1 MDFSFTS
8 EQKMLLDTTQRFLQ
22 DHAGLAARKN
32 TQSNIIQSSDPLW
45 QGLNELGLLALNIP
59 SEYGGLGCGAV
70 ETMLVMQAAG
80 EHLLLAP
87 LRASAVVSATLIA
100 QAASSKEC
108 EKWLPAIAE
117 GSCIIVLAHDE
128 RQTHHDRFAIQTRAT
143 KKGSQI
149 NLQGQKCMVAYAPS
163 ADVLLVT
170 ALLEGQI
177 RLLAVPTSTPGLK
190 LIPAPMVDGCL
201 AADVF
206 LDDVILPDSA
216 VLGNHSIELALG
228 NALDRGLAAA
238 CAEAVGIFDKL
249 QAACADYLR
258 NRVQFGV
265 PIASFQVL
273 RHRMA
278 EMLIHLEQARSM
290 SYLAAVKCDEPDL
303 AERDRAL
310 SAAKVV
316 VGQAC
321 RFIGQQ
327 SVQLHGGMGVTN
339 ELIIS
344 HYFKRLMVIEM
355 EFGSTDHHLQKFAA
369 KLS

>member
-8 EQKMLLDTTQRFLQ
+8 EQKMLLETTQRFLQ

-32 TQSNIIQSSDPLW
+32 SHASVTHSTDPLW
-45 QGLNELGLLALNIP
+45 QGLTELGLLALNIP
-59 SEYGGLGCGAV
+59 YAYGGLDCGAV

-108 EKWLPAIAE
+108 EQWLPAIAE

-128 RQTHHDRFAIQTRAT
+128 RHTQHDRFAIQTTAIR
-143 KKGSQI
+143 KGSQLI
-149 NLQGQKCMVAYAPS
+149 LQGQKCMVAYAPS

-170 ALLEGQI
+170 AQLEGQL
-177 RLLAVPTSTPGLK
+177 RLIAVPTATPGLK
-190 LIPAPMVDGCL
+190 ILAAPMVDGCM
-201 AADVF
+201 AADVI
-206 LDDVILPDSA
+206 LDELILPDSA
-216 VLGNHSIELALG
+216 LLGNHSIELALG
-228 NALDRGLAAA
+228 NALDRGLAAS

-249 QAACADYLR
+249 QTACADYLR

-265 PIASFQVL
+265 PIANFQVL

-278 EMLIHLEQARSM
+278 DMLIHLEQVRSM

-327 SVQLHGGMGVTN
+327 AVQLHGGMGVTD

-369 KLS
+369 AIV

>member
-22 DHAGLAARKN
+22 DHAGLATRKN
-32 TQSNIIQSSDPLW
+32 TQSNIMQSSDPLW
-45 QGLNELGLLALNIP
+45 RGLNELGLLALNI
-59 SEYGGLGCGAV
+59 SLEYGGLGCGAV

-108 EKWLPAIAE
+108 EQWLPAIAE
-117 GSCIIVLAHDE
+117 GSCIIVVAHDE

-216 VLGNHSIELALG
+216 LLGNHSIELALG

-249 QAACADYLR
+249 QTATADYLR

-327 SVQLHGGMGVTN
+327 AVQLHGGMGVTD

-369 KLS
+369 AIV

>member
-32 TQSNIIQSSDPLW
+32 TQSNIMQSSDPLW
-45 QGLNELGLLALNIP
+45 RGLNELGLLALNIS

-80 EHLLLAP
+80 EHLLHAP

-108 EKWLPAIAE
+108 EQWLPAIAE

-128 RQTHHDRFAIQTRAT
+128 RQTHHDRFAIQTTAIR
-143 KKGSQI
+143 KGSQI

-216 VLGNHSIELALG
+216 LLGNHSIELALG

-249 QAACADYLR
+249 QTATADYLR

-327 SVQLHGGMGVTN
+327 AVQLHGGMGVTD

-369 KLS
+369 AIV

>member
-1 MDFSFTS
+1 MDFSFTQ
-8 EQKMLLDTTQRFLQ
+8 EQHMLLDTTQRFLQ

-32 TQSNIIQSSDPLW
+32 SHSNITQCSDPLW
-45 QGLNELGLLALNIP
+45 QGMAELGLLALNIP
-59 SEYGGLGCGAV
+59 SEYDGLGCGAV

-80 EHLLLAP
+80 EHVLLAP
-87 LRASAVVSATLIA
+87 LRTSAVICSTLIA
-100 QAASSKEC
+100 QAASAQEC
-108 EKWLPAIAE
+108 KQWLPALAQ
-117 GSCIIVLAHDE
+117 GSCITVLAHDE
-128 RQTHHDRFAIQTRAT
+128 RQTHHDRYAIQTTAVRQ
-143 KKGSQI
+143 GSQI
-149 NLQGQKCMVAYAPS
+149 HLQGQKCMVAYAPS

-170 ALLEGQI
+170 ALLEGQL
-177 RLLAVPTSTPGLK
+177 RLLAVPASTPGLK
-190 LIPAPMVDGCL
+190 LIAAPMVDGCM
-201 AADVF
+201 AADVI
-206 LDDVILPDSA
+206 LHDVILPDSA
-216 VLGNHSIELALG
+216 LLGDHSIKLALG

-249 QAACADYLR
+249 HSATADYLK

-265 PIASFQVL
+265 PIASFQAL

-303 AERDRAL
+303 VERDRAL

-327 SVQLHGGMGVTN
+327 AVQLHGGMGVTD
-339 ELIIS
+339 EFIIS

-369 KLS
+369 TLS

>member
-8 EQKMLLDTTQRFLQ
+8 EQKMLLETTQRFLQ

-32 TQSNIIQSSDPLW
+32 SHASVTHSTDPLW
-45 QGLNELGLLALNIP
+45 QGLTELGLLALNIP
-59 SEYGGLGCGAV
+59 SAYGGLDCGAV

-108 EKWLPAIAE
+108 EQWLPAIAE

-128 RQTHHDRFAIQTRAT
+128 RHTQHDRFAIQTTAIR
-143 KKGSQI
+143 KGSQLI
-149 NLQGQKCMVAYAPS
+149 LQGQKCMVAYAPS

-170 ALLEGQI
+170 AQLEGQL
-177 RLLAVPTSTPGLK
+177 RLIAVPTATPGLK
-190 LIPAPMVDGCL
+190 ILAAPMVDGCM
-201 AADVF
+201 AADVI
-206 LDDVILPDSA
+206 LDELILPDSA
-216 VLGNHSIELALG
+216 LLGNHSIELALG
-228 NALDRGLAAA
+228 NALDRGLAAS

-249 QAACADYLR
+249 QTACADYLR

-265 PIASFQVL
+265 PIANFQVL

-278 EMLIHLEQARSM
+278 DMLIHLEQARSM

-327 SVQLHGGMGVTN
+327 AVQLHGGMGVTD

-369 KLS
+369 AIV

>member
-32 TQSNIIQSSDPLW
+32 TQSNIMQSSDPLW

-100 QAASSKEC
+100 QAASNKEC
-108 EKWLPAIAE
+108 EQWLPAIAE

-170 ALLEGQI
+170 AQLEGQI

-216 VLGNHSIELALG
+216 LLGNHSIELALG

-369 KLS
+369 TLS

>member
-32 TQSNIIQSSDPLW
+32 TQSNIMQSSDPLW
-45 QGLNELGLLALNIP
+45 RGLNELGLLALNIS

-80 EHLLLAP
+80 EHLLHAP

-108 EKWLPAIAE
+108 EQWLPAIAE
-117 GSCIIVLAHDE
+117 GSCIIVVAHDE

-190 LIPAPMVDGCL
+190 LIPAPMVDSCL

-206 LDDVILPDSA
+206 HDDVILPDSA
-216 VLGNHSIELALG
+216 LLGNHSIELALG

-249 QAACADYLR
+249 QTATVDYLR

-327 SVQLHGGMGVTN
+327 AVQLHGGMGVTD

-369 KLS
+369 AIV

>member
-8 EQKMLLDTTQRFLQ
+8 EQKMLLETTQRFLQ
-22 DHAGLAARKN
+22 DHAGLAAKKN
-32 TQSNIIQSSDPLW
+32 SHASVTQSTDPLW
-45 QGLNELGLLALNIP
+45 QGLTELGLLALNIP
-59 SEYGGLGCGAV
+59 SAYGGLDCGAV

-100 QAASSKEC
+100 QAATSKEC
-108 EKWLPAIAE
+108 EQWLPAIAE

-128 RQTHHDRFAIQTRAT
+128 RHTQHDRFAIQTTAVR
-143 KKGSQI
+143 KGSQLV
-149 NLQGQKCMVAYAPS
+149 LQGQKCMVAYAPA

-170 ALLEGQI
+170 ALLEGQL

-190 LIPAPMVDGCL
+190 RIAAPMVDGCI
-201 AADVF
+201 AADVI
-206 LDDVILPDSA
+206 LDEVILPDSA
-216 VLGNHSIELALG
+216 LLGDHSIELALG

-249 QAACADYLR
+249 QAACAEYLN

-316 VGQAC
+316 VGQAS

-327 SVQLHGGMGVTN
+327 AVQLHGGMGVTD

-369 KLS
+369 AIV

>member
-8 EQKMLLDTTQRFLQ
+8 EQKMLLETTQRFLQ

-32 TQSNIIQSSDPLW
+32 SYANITHSTDPLW
-45 QGLNELGLLALNIP
+45 QGLTELGLLALNIP
-59 SEYGGLGCGAV
+59 SVYGGLDCGAV

-108 EKWLPAIAE
+108 EQWLPAIAE

-128 RQTHHDRFAIQTRAT
+128 RHTQHDRFAIQTTAIR
-143 KKGSQI
+143 KGSQLI
-149 NLQGQKCMVAYAPS
+149 LQGQKCMVAYAPS

-170 ALLEGQI
+170 ALLEGQL
-177 RLLAVPTSTPGLK
+177 RLIAVPTATPGLK
-190 LIPAPMVDGCL
+190 ILAAPMVDGCM
-201 AADVF
+201 AADVI
-206 LDDVILPDSA
+206 LDELILPDSA
-216 VLGNHSIELALG
+216 LLGNHSIELALG

-249 QAACADYLR
+249 QTACADYLK

-265 PIASFQVL
+265 PIANFQVL

-278 EMLIHLEQARSM
+278 DMLIHLEQARSM

-327 SVQLHGGMGVTN
+327 AVQLHGGMGVTD

-369 KLS
+369 AIV

>member
-8 EQKMLLDTTQRFLQ
+8 EQKMLLETTQRFLQ

-32 TQSNIIQSSDPLW
+32 SHASSMQSSDPLW
-45 QGLNELGLLALNIP
+45 QGLTELGLLALNIP
-59 SEYGGLGCGAV
+59 AEYGGLDCGAV

-87 LRASAVVSATLIA
+87 LRATAVVSATLIA
-100 QAASSKEC
+100 EAATPKEC
-108 EKWLPAIAE
+108 ELWLPACAE

-128 RQTHHDRFAIQTRAT
+128 RHTHHDRYAITTTAVRQ
-143 KKGSQI
+143 GSQLR
-149 NLQGQKCMVAYAPS
+149 LQGQKCMVAYAPT

-170 ALLEGQI
+170 AMLEGQL
-177 RLLAVPTSTPGLK
+177 RLIALPTTTPGLQ
-190 LIPAPMVDGCL
+190 LIAAPMVDGCM
-201 AADVF
+201 AADIF
-206 LDDVILPDSA
+206 LNDVMLPDSA
-216 VLGNHSIELALG
+216 LLGSHSIERALG

-249 QAACADYLR
+249 QSATVDYLN

-265 PIASFQVL
+265 PIASFQAL

-278 EMLIHLEQARSM
+278 EMLIHVEQARSM

-321 RFIGQQ
+321 RFIAQQ
-327 SVQLHGGMGVTN
+327 AVQLHGGMGVTD

-369 KLS
+369 TLT

>member
-32 TQSNIIQSSDPLW
+32 TQSNIMQSSDPLW
-45 QGLNELGLLALNIP
+45 RGLNELGLLALNIS

-80 EHLLLAP
+80 EHLLHAP

-108 EKWLPAIAE
+108 EQWLPAIAE

-128 RQTHHDRFAIQTRAT
+128 RQTHHDRFAIQTTAIR
-143 KKGSQI
+143 KGSQI

-163 ADVLLVT
+163 ADVFLVT

-216 VLGNHSIELALG
+216 LLGNHSIELALG

-249 QAACADYLR
+249 QTATADYLR

-327 SVQLHGGMGVTN
+327 AVQLHGGMGVTD

-369 KLS
+369 AIV

>member
-32 TQSNIIQSSDPLW
+32 TQSNIMQSSDPLW
-45 QGLNELGLLALNIP
+45 RGLNELGLLALNIS

-108 EKWLPAIAE
+108 EQWLPAIAE

-128 RQTHHDRFAIQTRAT
+128 RQTHHDRFAIQTTAIR
-143 KKGSQI
+143 KGSQI

-216 VLGNHSIELALG
+216 LLGNHSIELALG

-249 QAACADYLR
+249 QTATADYLR

-327 SVQLHGGMGVTN
+327 AVQLHGGMGVTD

-369 KLS
+369 AIV

>member
-32 TQSNIIQSSDPLW
+32 TQSNIMQSSDPLW
-45 QGLNELGLLALNIP
+45 RGLNELGLLALNIS

-108 EKWLPAIAE
+108 EQWLPAIAE

-216 VLGNHSIELALG
+216 LLGNHSIELALG

-249 QAACADYLR
+249 QTATADYLR

-369 KLS
+369 TLS

>member
-1 MDFSFTS
+1 MDFSFTQ
-8 EQKMLLDTTQRFLQ
+8 EQHMLLDTTQRFLQ

-32 TQSNIIQSSDPLW
+32 KHSALIQSSDPLW
-45 QGLNELGLLALNIP
+45 QGMTELGLLALNIP

-87 LRASAVVSATLIA
+87 LRASAVVCSTLITH
-100 QAASSKEC
+100 AATAKEC
-108 EKWLPAIAE
+108 EQWLPALAE
-117 GSCIIVLAHDE
+117 GSCITVLAHDE
-128 RQTHHDRFAIQTRAT
+128 RQTHHDRFAIQTTAVRQ
-143 KKGSQI
+143 GSQLH
-149 NLQGQKCMVAYAPS
+149 LQGQKCMVAYAPS

-170 ALLEGQI
+170 ALFEGQL
-177 RLLAVPTSTPGLK
+177 RLLAVPTSTPGLQR
-190 LIPAPMVDGCL
+190 IAAPMVDGCM
-201 AADVF
+201 AADVI
-206 LDDVILPDSA
+206 LNEVILPDSA
-216 VLGNHSIELALG
+216 LLGNESIKLALG

-249 QAACADYLR
+249 LRSTTDYLT

-265 PIASFQVL
+265 PIASFQAL

-290 SYLAAVKCDEPDL
+290 SYLAAVKCGESDL

-327 SVQLHGGMGVTN
+327 AVQLHGGMGVTD

-369 KLS
+369 TLS